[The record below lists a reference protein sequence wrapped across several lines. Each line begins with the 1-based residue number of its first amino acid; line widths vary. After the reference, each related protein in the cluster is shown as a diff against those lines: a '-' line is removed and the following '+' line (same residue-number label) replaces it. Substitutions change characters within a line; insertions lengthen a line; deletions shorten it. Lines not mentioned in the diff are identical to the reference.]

1 MISSVALC
9 INHSVK
15 VAKLG
20 INRPVIHFEPG
31 YNVLIGPNGAGK
43 STVLRAVAR
52 CPFCTVEGSG
62 REGLKYISTESLN
75 PNMGGVFDGWEQMV
89 QGIRALFLSH
99 GQGVA
104 DGLLNQAH
112 AGERVI
118 LIDSPETGQ
127 DQESAGMIYRGLRKM
142 AGRYQVIIASNSLVF
157 MQGGHIIDLGQDTL
171 PRLVASTRELTA
183 GFRPTARP
191 QEEE

>member
-1 MISSVALC
+1 MISSVELC

-20 INRPVIHFEPG
+20 IDRPVIRFEPG

-52 CPFCTVEGSG
+52 CPFCTLEGSG

-112 AGERVI
+112 GGETAV

-142 AGRYQVIIASNSLVF
+142 AERYQVIIASNSLVF
-157 MQGGHIIDLGQDTL
+157 MQGGHLVDLGRDTL
-171 PRLVASTRELTA
+171 PRLVASTRELTENFGA
-183 GFRPTARP
+183 MQP
-191 QEEE
+191 QREEP

>member
-1 MISSVALC
+1 MISSVELC

-20 INRPVIHFEPG
+20 IDRPVIRFEPG

-52 CPFCTVEGSG
+52 CPFCTLEGSG

-112 AGERVI
+112 GGETAV

-127 DQESAGMIYRGLRKM
+127 DQESAGMIYRGLRRM
-142 AGRYQVIIASNSLVF
+142 AERYQVIIASNSLVF
-157 MQGGHIIDLGQDTL
+157 MQGGHLVDLGRDTL
-171 PRLVASTRELTA
+171 PRLVASTRELTDNFGA
-183 GFRPTARP
+183 MQP
-191 QEEE
+191 QREEP